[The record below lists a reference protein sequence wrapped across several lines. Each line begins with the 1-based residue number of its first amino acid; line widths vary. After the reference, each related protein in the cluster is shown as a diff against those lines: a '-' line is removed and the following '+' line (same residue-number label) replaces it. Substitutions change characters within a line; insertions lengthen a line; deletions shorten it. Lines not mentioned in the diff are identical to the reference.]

1 MEVQRDKSQRS
12 EALHHDVVFIAIQYC
27 INRYL
32 RHGFLGPDNFL
43 PASFD
48 VLWRDNFTEIQHD
61 QSLDQTS
68 ITFPRSEEFPSLVSP
83 FLCRLNPRHLAP
95 GIPGGLGVDS
105 DDRSAVHDD
114 DVYSISACREWI
126 LLKCSECLGRL

>member
-12 EALHHDVVFIAIQYC
+12 EALHRDVVFIAIQYC

-32 RHGFLGPDNFL
+32 RHGFLGPDHFL

-61 QSLDQTS
+61 QTPL
-68 ITFPRSEEFPSLVSP
+68 TFPRSEEFR
-83 FLCRLNPRHLAP
+83 RLYPHFYVA
-95 GIPGGLGVDS
+95 
-105 DDRSAVHDD
+105 
-114 DVYSISACREWI
+114 
-126 LLKCSECLGRL
+126 